1 MTNPESIQ
9 YPAATEQKRVEMMH
23 TIEIKSTPDKIFPLG
38 CPVEELRWTPNW
50 EYQLVYT
57 QSGINEDN
65 CIFRED
71 MSGPILFG
79 NPATTTWY
87 TTLHDS
93 DKCRVQWLLIIEDKA
108 VIKWEFSGRETG
120 SNTTTCTWNLIFTA
134 LNNEANELSEKGIK
148 ESLNTILNFVSNAL
162 KHYCETGKIIS

>member
-1 MTNPESIQ
+1 MP
-9 YPAATEQKRVEMMH
+9 
-23 TIEIKSTPDKIFPLG
+23 
-38 CPVEELRWTPNW
+38 RWTPNW

-57 QSGINEDN
+57 NSGVNEDN

-93 DKCRVQWLLIIEDKA
+93 DKCRIQWLLIIEDKA
-108 VIKWEFSGRETG
+108 VIKWEFSGRETDL
-120 SNTTTCTWNLIFTA
+120 NTTTCTWNLIFTA